1 MLQAGAQTL
10 SYAWGQADPSAFTL
24 GRVAYGRAGPDGR
37 ADLQVPMAVLPA
49 GGQVVTDWLS
59 AAPFTQGTLHGCH
72 YRASAEML
80 FGALSLAE
88 AGFDESGGTSALA
101 QASCAA
107 YERVFAV
114 LVDLGYPALVR
125 CWNYIPQINQTHA
138 GMERYRAFNVGR
150 QEAFIASGRS
160 CHEHLPAASALGTVD
175 GDFLL
180 YFLAAR
186 TQPLSI
192 ENPRQ
197 LSAFRYPEQY
207 GPRSPSFARASLLS
221 LPQGDTLFIS
231 GTASIV
237 GHESVHPG
245 DVVAQT
251 IESMV
256 NIDTLVAEANRV
268 SARRRFSSAGLD
280 YKVFIRHPA
289 DQPAVADAMARHLGT
304 VPHAFYVQADVCRR
318 ELLVEIEAVG
328 QGDAR

>member
-1 MLQAGAQTL
+1 MSQAGEQAL
-10 SYAWGQADPSAFTL
+10 SYAWGQAEPSASVL
-24 GRVAYGRAGPDGR
+24 GRITYGREAADGR

-49 GGQVVTDWLS
+49 GGGVATDWLG
-59 AAPFTQGTLHGCH
+59 AGPFTQGTLQGCR
-72 YRASAEML
+72 YRANAALL
-80 FGALSLAE
+80 FGVVQLAE
-88 AGFDESGGTSALA
+88 SRFEARGDVSALE
-101 QASCAA
+101 QASRAA

-114 LVDLGYPALVR
+114 LAELGYPALVR

-160 CHEHLPAASALGTVD
+160 CHEHLPAASALGTAD

-186 TQPLSI
+186 TQPVSI

-221 LPQGDTLFIS
+221 LPPGETLFVS

-237 GHESVHPG
+237 GHESVHLE

-251 IESMV
+251 LETMV
-256 NIDTLVAEANRV
+256 NIDTLVTEANRV
-268 SARRRFSSAGLD
+268 SAQHRFSSAALD
-280 YKVFIRHPA
+280 YKVFIRDPA
-289 DQPAVADAMARHLGT
+289 DQPAVADAMARHLGA

-328 QGDAR
+328 RGVAR